1 MRFYSADIDTN
12 LPKERAVNNIYL
24 VNDYSDKK
32 KLFRYRGNKYIY
44 TFYKLKGSNVL
55 SLEEM
60 VLVINRMFFTSINI
74 RTRLEEILI
83 PRRYAYFL
91 SYRVFKHG
99 SYNFIGK
106 RIAQRNHASVLNQ
119 VRRVEES
126 LDICDRDV
134 VSTLASICNELGIFF
149 EVRKI
154 ENNTI
159 KEV

>member
-1 MRFYSADIDTN
+1 MRFYNSEIDIN
-12 LPKERAVNNIYL
+12 LPKERAMNNRYL

-32 KLFRYRGNKYIY
+32 LLFRYKGNLY
-44 TFYKLKGSNVL
+44 TYKFFKHKKSEII

-60 VLVINRMFFTSINI
+60 MLIINRMFCTSINI
-74 RTRLEEILI
+74 KTRLEEVLI
-83 PRRYAYFL
+83 PRRYAYFF
-91 SYRVFKHG
+91 SYRVFKYG

-134 VSTLASICNELGIFF
+134 VSALASICNELGLFF
-149 EVRKI
+149 EVTK
-154 ENNTI
+154 NL
-159 KEV
+159 KK